1 MWTLIRLAVN
11 YLPETIWDLNILRKK
26 AIKSKIE
33 FETQWDHGLVPR
45 QWPLYSIDTIWICV
59 CVEGIMMTYILWNGW
74 LLGVLLSLGDV
85 FIDV

>member
-1 MWTLIRLAVN
+1 MTSLLHRHHL
-11 YLPETIWDLNILRKK
+11 DL
-26 AIKSKIE
+26 
-33 FETQWDHGLVPR
+33 
-45 QWPLYSIDTIWICV
+45 CV